1 MAITSAFQ
9 ADDLGSIPSSRSKGE
24 AMNKLLQA
32 ALSRYESQRDEA
44 LAVLEVYFD
53 NSVGIG
59 DHSNLLEEVLKW
71 SQKLSEAEE
80 NISTLRR
87 HYLE

>member
-80 NISTLRR
+80 NISTLKR